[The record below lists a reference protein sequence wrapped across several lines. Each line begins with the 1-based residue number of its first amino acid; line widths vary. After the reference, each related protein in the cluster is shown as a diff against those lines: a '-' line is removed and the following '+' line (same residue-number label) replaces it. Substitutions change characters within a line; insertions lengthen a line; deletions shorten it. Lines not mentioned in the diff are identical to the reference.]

1 MSVSAEATDPKSK
14 IHVADDSR
22 EQLEALFDVVIS
34 GTGQGGPATNKP
46 GLPISFTK
54 EPSKLEKGANLHHRK
69 TFSEPASMHMHM
81 QRSYDPPLPPGWE
94 IGRTE
99 DGVPYYIK

>member
-1 MSVSAEATDPKSK
+1 MSVSAEAADPKSK

-22 EQLEALFDVVIS
+22 EQLEALFDVIS
-34 GTGQGGPATNKP
+34 GTGQGGPATKKS
-46 GLPISFTK
+46 GLPMSFTK
-54 EPSKLEKGANLHHRK
+54 EPSKLEKGAHLHRK

-81 QRSYDPPLPPGWE
+81 QRSFHEPLPQGWE

-99 DGVPYYIK
+99 DGMPYYIK